1 MIVMRSEGTEA
12 MNTDANIR
20 RTILPIGGMTCA
32 SCVLRVENA
41 LKAIAG
47 VTNATVNLATEEAIV
62 EFDPT
67 KARFDDFRK
76 AVERAGY
83 TILSINE
90 QQATTDEER
99 IRARMY
105 RQLKI
110 EFIISAFLTIPIVLL
125 SMREFLPLSF
135 SIPQFTANAILF
147 ALTTPVLFW
156 GGHRFFHG
164 FWTTLRHF
172 TADMNTLV
180 AVGSSAAYF
189 YSVLATFHPSLF
201 YHAGQ
206 TPSVYYDSA
215 AVIITLILLGRLLE
229 ARAKAHTSDAVRRLA
244 SFQAKTARII
254 RNGIEIDVPI
264 EEVAIGD
271 VVVVRP
277 GERIPADGTVIS
289 GISAVNESAMTGESI
304 PVEKRPGDKVIGG
317 TLNSSGTLT
326 FTAER
331 VGRETLLSQIV
342 EMVKAAQGSKA
353 PIQRLADR
361 IAAIFV
367 PAVIAVALLTS
378 ALWMVFG
385 SMSANALTTVALL
398 NFVSVLVVACPCA
411 LGLATPTAIMVGT
424 GKGAELGILI
434 KGGEVLERMRSLTTI
449 VLDKTGTITRG
460 QPEVAKIIP
469 AGGFSEDELLSLAAA
484 AESTS
489 EHALAE
495 AILRAARRRGISI
508 RHPEKFQAI
517 SGLGVVASVNGHMIR
532 IGNLNLMRELDL
544 DIEKVTQQIEQ
555 ISSEGYTAII
565 VAIDNTVAGI
575 IALADEI
582 RPEAS
587 MVIHSLRNLGLQ
599 IVMIT
604 GDNKRTA
611 ARVAALAGIDEYFA
625 ECRPDQKA
633 QIIQQLQQKG
643 ETVAMVGDGVND
655 APALAHADVGIAMG
669 SGTDVALSA
678 SDVTLL
684 RGNLSVLPVALM
696 LSRHTMRVIKQN
708 LFWAFA
714 YNIILIPVAALG
726 LLSPMLAAAAMATSS
741 VTVVSNSL
749 RIKRLINT
757 KKIMKGNGS

>member
-1 MIVMRSEGTEA
+1 MRSQETEA
-12 MNTDANIR
+12 MNIDTSIR

-41 LKAIAG
+41 LKGIAG
-47 VTNATVNLATEEAIV
+47 VTNAIVNLATEEAIV

-99 IRARMY
+99 IRARSY
-105 RQLKI
+105 HQLKI
-110 EFIISAFLTIPIVLL
+110 EFIISACLTIPIVLL
-125 SMREFLPLSF
+125 SMREFLPWGLSI
-135 SIPQFTANAILF
+135 SQFTANVILF

-164 FWTTLRHF
+164 FWAALRHF

-201 YHAGQ
+201 YRAGQ

-304 PVEKRPGDKVIGG
+304 PSEKRPGDKVIGG

-331 VGRETLLSQIV
+331 VGRDTLLSQIV

-367 PAVIAVALLTS
+367 PGVIAVALLTS
-378 ALWMVFG
+378 ALWMALG
-385 SMSANALTTVALL
+385 SMSTNTLTTIALL

-434 KGGEVLERMRSLTTI
+434 KGGEILERMRSLTTI

-469 AGGFSEDELLSLAAA
+469 TGGFSEDELLSLAAG

-495 AILRAARRRGISI
+495 AILRAARSRGISI

-517 SGLGVVASVNGHMIR
+517 SGLGVIASVDGHIIH
-532 IGNLNLMRELDL
+532 IGNLNLMKELNL
-544 DIEKVTQQIEQ
+544 DIENVTQRIEQ
-555 ISSEGYTAII
+555 ISSEGYTAVI
-565 VAIDNTVAGI
+565 VAVDNTVVGI
-575 IALADEI
+575 IALADEV
-582 RPEAS
+582 RPEAP
-587 MVIHSLRNLGLQ
+587 MVIHCLRNLGLQ

-604 GDNKRTA
+604 GDNKPTA
-611 ARVAALAGIDEYFA
+611 ARIAALAGIDQYFA
-625 ECRPDQKA
+625 ECKPDQKA
-633 QIIQQLQQKG
+633 EIIQQLQQKG
-643 ETVAMVGDGVND
+643 ETIAMVGDGVND

-684 RGNLSVLPVALM
+684 RGNLSALPVALT
-696 LSRHTMRVIKQN
+696 LSRYTMRVIKQN

-757 KKIMKGNGS
+757 RKIMKENGACE